1 MKKNFNVK
9 NIIFMLVLIMIT
21 AFGIKTV
28 DAAGVAPDTLKMKYR
43 NYTPPISF
51 PQTFHIKET
60 TKGEYVYCATYAK
73 NMPVTSIKYTKASKY
88 KDPGINYIL
97 EEGYKA
103 KNDKQYFIAQ
113 TAFWIYL
120 MDKDQMDYSYSVN
133 KFKSSISGS
142 SNATAKKIRQ
152 MVDKAK
158 SLKSY
163 DQENPTIKFTS
174 GDITFNLSDDKSYYT
189 SNKITIKSS
198 QSSYKA
204 ELVNAPS
211 GAYIQDN
218 KNGELYVIVPAKSV
232 GTTKATF
239 SIKVSNTKT
248 IYKSYKYTPN
258 NSSYQTM
265 SATYAIEKNAEA
277 SKSMSLVVDKVTI
290 SKQDVTTKAE
300 LPGATLQIKDS
311 SGNVV
316 DSWISG
322 NTAHEVSLAPGTYT
336 LVETVAPEG
345 YDLSTESVTFTVT
358 NKGVTTPV
366 VMYNSPSKTTVPT
379 VTISKQDITTKTE
392 LPGATLEIRD
402 SSGKVV
408 KTWESTATPYVITDL
423 APDKYT
429 LVETKAPEGYKLS
442 SEQIE
447 FEVTANGTEK
457 PIVMYN
463 APEEEIEYKV
473 LINKLDSETKEQI
486 AGATLKIYDIEG
498 NVVETITSETT
509 ATTITGLKPGTYTL
523 VETEAPEGYVLSTE
537 QVSFTI
543 EEGKEET
550 VSVTMYNSKDNK
562 DTPAQE
568 VEVPSTSSFKTLASS
583 MIGGIVLL
591 VGSVLIAKNLKKKY
605 EN

>member
-21 AFGIKTV
+21 AFGVKTV
-28 DAAGVAPDTLKMKYR
+28 NAAGVAPDTLKMKYR
-43 NYTPPISF
+43 NYSPPISF

-113 TAFWIYL
+113 TAYWIYL
-120 MDKDQMDYSYSVN
+120 MDKNQMDYSYSVN
-133 KFKSSISGS
+133 KFKASISNS

-152 MVDKAK
+152 MVSKAK

-174 GDITFNLSDDKSYYT
+174 GDITFTLSNDKSYYT
-189 SNKITIKSS
+189 SSKITIKSS
-198 QSSYKA
+198 QSNYKA

-211 GAYIQDN
+211 GAYIKDN

-232 GTTKATF
+232 GTTKVTF

-265 SATYAIEKNAEA
+265 SATYEIEKNAEA
-277 SKSMSLVVDKVTI
+277 SKSMSLVVDKVTV
-290 SKQDVTTKAE
+290 SKQDV
-300 LPGATLQIKDS
+300 
-311 SGNVV
+311 
-316 DSWISG
+316 
-322 NTAHEVSLAPGTYT
+322 
-336 LVETVAPEG
+336 
-345 YDLSTESVTFTVT
+345 
-358 NKGVTTPV
+358 
-366 VMYNSPSKTTVPT
+366 
-379 VTISKQDITTKTE
+379 TTKTE

-423 APDKYT
+423 APGKYT

-447 FEVTANGTEK
+447 FEVTENGTEN
-457 PIVMYN
+457 PVVMYN
-463 APEEEIEYKV
+463 TPEEEIEYKV
-473 LINKLDSETKEQI
+473 LVNKLDSETKEQI
-486 AGATLKIYDIEG
+486 AGATLQIYDVEG

-509 ATTITGLKPGTYTL
+509 ATEITGLKPGTYTL

-562 DTPAQE
+562 DTPSQE
-568 VEVPSTSSFKTLASS
+568 VEVPSTGSFKTLASS

-591 VGSVLIAKNLKKKY
+591 VGSVLIARNVNKKH
-605 EN
+605 EI

>member
-28 DAAGVAPDTLKMKYR
+28 NAAGVAPDTLKMKYR

-97 EEGYKA
+97 EQGYKA

-113 TAFWIYL
+113 TAYWIYL
-120 MDKDQMDYSYSVN
+120 MDKNQMDYSYSVN

-152 MVDKAK
+152 MVDTAK

-163 DQENPTIKFTS
+163 DQENPTIKFKS
-174 GDITFNLSDDKSYYT
+174 GDITFTLSDDKSYYT
-189 SNKITIKSS
+189 SSKITIKSS
-198 QSSYKA
+198 QSNYKA

-211 GAYIQDN
+211 GAYIKDN
-218 KNGELYVIVPAKSV
+218 KNGELYVI
-232 GTTKATF
+232 
-239 SIKVSNTKT
+239 VSNTKT
-248 IYKSYKYTPN
+248 IYKSYKYTPS

-265 SATYAIEKNAEA
+265 SATYEIEKNAEA

-290 SKQDVTTKAE
+290 SKQDVTTKKE

-311 SGNVV
+311 NGNVV
-316 DSWISG
+316 DSWVSG
-322 NTAHEVSLAPGTYT
+322 TTAHEVSLAPGTYT
-336 LVETVAPEG
+336 LVETIAPEG

-366 VMYNSPSKTTVPT
+366 VMYNTPSKTTVPT
-379 VTISKQDITTKTE
+379 VTISKQDITTKAE
-392 LPGATLEIRD
+392 LPGATLQIKD
-402 SSGKVV
+402 SSGNVV

-423 APDKYT
+423 APGKYT
-429 LVETKAPEGYKLS
+429 LIETKAPEGYKLS

-447 FEVTANGTEK
+447 FEVTENGTEK
-457 PIVMYN
+457 PVVMYN

-473 LINKLDSETKEQI
+473 LVNKLDSETKKQI
-486 AGATLKIYDIEG
+486 AGATLKIYDVEG
-498 NVVETITSETT
+498 NVVETITSEDT
-509 ATTITGLKPGTYTL
+509 ATEVTGLKPGTYTL
-523 VETEAPEGYVLSTE
+523 VETEAPEGYVLTTE

-543 EEGKEET
+543 EEGNKET

-568 VEVPSTSSFKTLASS
+568 VEVPSTGSFKTLASS

-591 VGSVLIAKNLKKKY
+591 VGSVLIAKNVKKKH
-605 EN
+605 EI